1 MSEDQWIWQCEHV
14 IPSDTASGR
23 RILGE
28 VLGQL
33 RSRQWGAHDLFGVH
47 LAMEEALVNA
57 IQHGN
62 RFDEDK
68 QVRIACRIAPGL
80 VRIEITDEGEGF
92 DPAAVP
98 DPTENG
104 RLESPGGR
112 GVMLM
117 RAFMT
122 RVEYNESGNRVIL
135 EKERGEL
142 LNRDRGNSQRCEGPD
157 ATD

>member
-1 MSEDQWIWQCEHV
+1 MSEDHWIWQCEHV

-33 RSRQWGAHDLFGVH
+33 QSRHWRAHDVFGVH

-68 QVRIACRIAPGL
+68 QVRIACRIAPEL
-80 VRIEITDEGEGF
+80 VHIEITDEGDGF
-92 DPAAVP
+92 DPTAVP
-98 DPTENG
+98 DPTE
-104 RLESPGGR
+104 LTHLAAPGGR

-117 RAFMT
+117 KAFMT
-122 RVEYNESGNRVIL
+122 RVQYNASGNRVIL
-135 EKERGEL
+135 EKERGDSR
-142 LNRDRGNSQRCEGPD
+142 NP
-157 ATD
+157 